1 MKIKVNGSRLYFDVE
16 GVAYD
21 ARGEVA
27 AERPTLILLHGS
39 PGNSDHT
46 VFKRYFHELTDVA
59 QVIYLDMLGSGR
71 SDVCGGISPAG
82 RGLAHHGLPRRRRQ
96 DHMSDPGARW
106 RGRSGDTN
114 LR

>member
-1 MKIKVNGSRLYFDVE
+1 MKIKVSGSRLYFDVE

-59 QVIYLDMLGSGR
+59 QVIYLTSSPTSAR
-71 SDVCGGISPAG
+71 SHVRPWCS
-82 RGLAHHGLPRRRRQ
+82 R
-96 DHMSDPGARW
+96 ARTI
-106 RGRSGDTN
+106 R
-114 LR
+114 